1 MHKLSL
7 AAIVALCLLIVGCA
21 SCKNEAQAEHF
32 APDGRW
38 KYVSFDRNCG
48 ATTANNFQVSILEA
62 ADVLPDSAANA
73 FIADDNHGATKFVAE
88 PAWLSSRILEITYSS
103 RAHVFK
109 KESHVGPIEIPYIEQ
124 P

>member
-21 SCKNEAQAEHF
+21 SCKNEAQVEHF

-62 ADVLPDSAANA
+62 PDVLPDSAANT
-73 FIADDNHGATKFVAE
+73 FIADDNHGATKFVAQ

-109 KESHVGPIEIPYIEQ
+109 KESHVGPIEIRYIEQ